1 MPRRLPR
8 RRRDREA
15 LGTPVVEVATGGVS
29 DASWTADLG
38 IPTLDGL
45 GPIGE
50 DDHSPAERIVVSSIP
65 DRIGLVAGVIAAS
78 NSRSARP

>member
-1 MPRRLPR
+1 
-8 RRRDREA
+8 
-15 LGTPVVEVATGGVS
+15 VS
-29 DASWTADLG
+29 DASWTAELG

-65 DRIGLVAGVIAAS
+65 DRIGLVAGVIAGVE
-78 NSRSARP
+78 ARLGAA